1 MSTFNYRYAQ
11 AEGQTVAP
19 SFAFNY
25 QNQANQPAQS
35 PGTYNN
41 AQTAPANAA
50 PQQVP
55 NSQTATSEQGKEQ
68 ANLIETLDKQ
78 SKEVKQFVTNHFR
91 ALITANN
98 ITSDAITY
106 KWIQRFF
113 QHIGVKFRF
122 DDFVVNLLENRFDK
136 ILNETRFGQFIS
148 DPEITKIFTDLK
160 TSMINKIPKIN
171 CKILKFYPM

>member
-50 PQQVP
+50 PQQAP

-78 SKEVKQFVTNHFR
+78 SKEVKQFVTNH
-91 ALITANN
+91 
-98 ITSDAITY
+98 S
-106 KWIQRFF
+106 
-113 QHIGVKFRF
+113 
-122 DDFVVNLLENRFDK
+122 
-136 ILNETRFGQFIS
+136 
-148 DPEITKIFTDLK
+148 
-160 TSMINKIPKIN
+160 
-171 CKILKFYPM
+171 